1 MGDAYQN
8 KVNNSL
14 YFLIRHAPRPIIH
27 KARFASVDG
36 SITSVTFSRVN
47 TFRIGLS
54 SGRLVSRPPKAMFN
68 VKSCAVKL
76 YLKDA
81 PLRRLQTLP

>member
-1 MGDAYQN
+1 MLFKKKMN
-8 KVNNSL
+8 FSL

-36 SITSVTFSRVN
+36 SVTSVTFSRVN
-47 TFRIGLS
+47 TFRIGLL

-68 VKSCAVKL
+68 VEFA
-76 YLKDA
+76 
-81 PLRRLQTLP
+81 Q